1 MLEEHSACLFGT
13 EGMAS
18 IYMLNYLKET
28 SFSNVSK
35 VNGCNN
41 TIKKNHSRGR
51 GLHS

>member
-41 TIKKNHSRGR
+41 TIKKII
-51 GLHS
+51 